1 MHAGDLVFCGSLP
14 RRVMHT
20 LAVHTS
26 APAPPHAHAC
36 HRRAHAASGV
46 SRRGSSRHFLAH
58 LQHFKLLLHHADLV
72 QRLQQGLFYFQQPP
86 LARPPRLPDIFCPF
100 LPVLHRRLVRRYFG
114 QRFQPLRHLCVCV
127 CARARLRACVCVCA
141 DRVFSSSGTSFH
153 GQVCTSTGSVHSGS
167 DGFGL

>member
-1 MHAGDLVFCGSLP
+1 
-14 RRVMHT
+14 MHT

-127 CARARLRACVCVCA
+127 CARARACVRVCVCA
-141 DRVFSSSGTSFH
+141 RVWRAC
-153 GQVCTSTGSVHSGS
+153 V
-167 DGFGL
+167 